1 MLKKA
6 KKVFLFVK
14 LVGYTLRLYVDFISR
29 AYTTKKITPGNSSKD
44 ASAEPINIIVIGAS
58 FAGYHAA
65 RLIASSLPTD
75 GPYRLII
82 VEPNRHWQFTW
93 TLPRFCVTEG
103 HEAKTFIP
111 YGPYLPAD
119 AAPVIRWV
127 HDRVSTIGEKTV
139 TVQGTGEEIP
149 YSYLVIAT
157 GSGAGMSLPS
167 RVGSTDKA
175 EGVRYLQEFQ
185 QRIKAAKNLV
195 VVGGGAAGVELATDA
210 KDRYPEKNVTLVH
223 SRDAVMNRFGPELQ
237 AGALKGL
244 KDLGVDVILGER
256 TTTENPVDGFVTLRS
271 GRKLE
276 CDFLVS
282 FCGTKG
288 FSSPGLVLTKFQVN
302 AVGQQPSSQLISD
315 IAPEAMAKSGRIRV
329 KQTMQIDADS
339 LPNIY
344 VCGDVAEAGVTNP
357 NARAAMKQAMFAADN
372 LVLALQG
379 KAPSRLYRPSWTDGV
394 IKLTLGLHK
403 SITAFGSG
411 NTELLFRG
419 KEKEITLM
427 IERTWQHMGVTPYED
442 KEYELSQTQHTAA
455 DKAREVVNDVV

>member
-44 ASAEPINIIVIGAS
+44 ASAGPINIIVIGAS

-65 RLIASSLPTD
+65 RLIASSLPAD
-75 GPYRLII
+75 GLYRLII

-93 TLPRFCVTEG
+93 TLPRFCVVKG

-139 TVQGTGEEIP
+139 TIQGTGEEIP

-157 GSGAGMSLPS
+157 GSGVGMSLPS

-175 EGVRYLQEFQ
+175 EGVQHLQEFQ

-210 KDRYPEKNVTLVH
+210 KDQYPEKNVTLVH

-244 KDLGVDVILGER
+244 KDLGVQVILGER
-256 TTTENPVDGFVTLRS
+256 TTTESPVDGFVTLRS

-276 CDFLVS
+276 CDFLV
-282 FCGTKG
+282 
-288 FSSPGLVLTKFQVN
+288 N
-302 AVGQQPSSQLISD
+302 AVGQQPSSQLIND
-315 IAPEAMAKSGRIRV
+315 IAPEAIAKSGRIRV
-329 KQTMQIDADS
+329 KQTMQIDVDS

-379 KAPSRLYRPSWTDGV
+379 KAPSHLYRPSWADGV

-442 KEYELSQTQHTAA
+442 KEYELSQTQDTAA
-455 DKAREVVNDVV
+455 DKAHEVVNDIV